1 MRPGK
6 ILVLL
11 ACLSGLPL
19 PGCQTVPGT
28 SLPTAEE
35 GRECEAVTRRI
46 LATPSGDRTFVRAVC
61 TPGLARRILRGMTP
75 QAGTGLP
82 VLNCDCVYDT
92 QSEDPDVLRVGPAF
106 IAGSRVEVPV
116 VMQQPGESPRTK
128 YWTFVA
134 MGGGWRAAEI
144 IDPDGRRLSEILP

>member
-11 ACLSGLPL
+11 ACLAGLPL

-28 SLPTAEE
+28 SLPTAEDV
-35 GRECEAVTRRI
+35 RECEAVTRRI
-46 LATPSGDRTFVRAVC
+46 LATPCGDRAFVRTVY
-61 TPGLARRILRGMTP
+61 TPELARRILRGMTP

-82 VLNCDCVYDT
+82 VLNYDYVYDT

-116 VMQQPGESPRTK
+116 VMQSPGEPPQTK

-134 MGGGWRAAEI
+134 RDGGWRAAEI
-144 IDPDGRRLSEILP
+144 TDPEGRRLSEILP